1 MTKSLLATD
10 ALVIDAGTPGSA
22 TAAGAMPRIAGNP
35 PHPVTR
41 GVVRGQDAAQRW
53 PALLIACTLLL
64 AGCTTGN
71 SIRTADPADQSPSKT
86 NSSSPALPLSAASAN
101 PGEPA
106 SSASVLATSA
116 AASPDDG
123 RVTLI
128 ARSAATTFGYLVR
141 TPGASAGIASPYPT
155 IIYLHGFGERGDGT
169 TAGLKALEDT
179 GLPKLAVTHQLPAVA
194 QGFLILAPQTADQS
208 WNPRLIKDWLTVM
221 MTRYRIDPHRLYL
234 TGISMSGGGAISY
247 LDAYGPSVPFAAV
260 APISGDWTQPGSVL
274 GLPSCPRLAKTPIW
288 AFAGDIDDMV
298 PHQFS
303 INLIAYL
310 NRHCSPTEP
319 DRLTLYKGRFHDVWS
334 RTYDL
339 SAEQD
344 KVDPPWQ
351 IYTPDLYTWF
361 LQHRQP

>member
-1 MTKSLLATD
+1 MMMSLPAID
-10 ALVIDAGTPGSA
+10 GQVIEANPLESA
-22 TAAGAMPRIAGNP
+22 TAAVTMPRIADNP
-35 PHPVTR
+35 PHLVTR
-41 GVVRGQDAAQRW
+41 WAIRGQDAARRW
-53 PALLIACTLLL
+53 STLLMACTLLL
-64 AGCTTGN
+64 AGCTTGQ
-71 SIRTADPADQSPSKT
+71 IGKTADSAVRSPSKT
-86 NSSSPALPLSAASAN
+86 NSSLTAMPLSTASAT
-101 PGEPA
+101 PDEPA
-106 SSASVLATSA
+106 SSASVLATSV

-141 TPGASAGIASPYPT
+141 TPGASAGATSTYPT

-169 TAGLKALEDT
+169 MAGLEALEDT

-221 MTRYRIDPHRLYL
+221 VTRYRIDLHHLYL
-234 TGISMSGGGAISY
+234 TGISMGGGGAISY
-247 LDAYGPSVPFAAV
+247 LDTYGPSVPFAAI
-260 APISGDWTQPGSVL
+260 APISGDWTQPGSTL

-288 AFAGDIDDMV
+288 AFAGDIDDVV

-310 NRHCSPTEP
+310 NRHCSPAEP
-319 DRLTLYKGRFHDVWS
+319 DRLTLYMGRFHDVWS

-339 SAEQD
+339 SAEHD

-361 LQHRQP
+361 LQHRRT